1 MEWLKARL
9 VEKSTWVGIGV
20 FFVAVLSALGIA
32 LPEGMDVN
40 IKLALEA
47 IGAVVGGFLVIKKT
61 SQPETK

>member
-9 VEKSTWVGIGV
+9 VEKSTWAGIGV